1 MTDEMRVRAIVT
13 AILLS
18 KPAVQIDFTLGFIH
32 VDSVGLASVVGAMYT
47 KMAGFPGIGIRFGNV
62 PAGAAAAYDEADDV
76 FDFPSATFGLTPVE
90 RIYILH
96 ESVHAMH
103 DIAIGTLCMPGG
115 RGCIFTTRTENEATA
130 YVAGALFSLYD
141 TGVIPDGVSNSGD
154 HWVKAFEIANSIR
167 NVKGAV
173 VPAADATSLRQ
184 LIADRGSYKSAGVT
198 MWSPTTANGLK

>member
-13 AILLS
+13 SILLS
-18 KPAVQIDFTLGFIH
+18 KPAAQIDFTLGSIH
-32 VDSVGLASVVGAMYT
+32 VDGVGFAAVASALFT
-47 KMAGFPGIGIRFGNV
+47 KMVGFKGIGIRFGNV
-62 PAGAAAAYDEADDV
+62 PAGAAAAYDEDDDV

-96 ESVHAMH
+96 ESVHALD

-141 TGVIPDGVSNSGD
+141 TGVVPDGVSNSGD
-154 HWVKAFEIANSIR
+154 HWVKAFEIAQAIR
-167 NVKGAV
+167 NMKGAV
-173 VPAADATSLRQ
+173 VPAADASSLRQ
-184 LIADRGSYKSAGVT
+184 LIADRDSYKSAGIT
-198 MWSPTTANGLK
+198 LWTPTTANGLK

>member
-1 MTDEMRVRAIVT
+1 MTDEMRVRAIIT

-76 FDFPSATFGLTPVE
+76 FDFPSATFGLTSVE

-103 DIAIGTLCMPGG
+103 DIAVGTLCLPGG
-115 RGCIFTTRTENEATA
+115 RGCIFSTRTENEATA

-141 TGVIPDGVSNSGD
+141 TGVVPDGVSNSGD
-154 HWVKAFEIANSIR
+154 HWVKAFEIAQAIR

-173 VPAADATSLRQ
+173 VPATDATSLRQ
-184 LIADRGSYKSAGVT
+184 LIADRDSYKSAGVT
-198 MWSPTTANGLK
+198 MWGPTTANGLK